1 METVTRQLGPSTR
14 VVETGLKSLRHAIT
28 RHLTTTQLITYS
40 YSYKILKQELKTVK
54 VNSEKHTQ
62 VYGMYRAV

>member
-1 METVTRQLGPSTR
+1 VKWLSQTGFVTGA
-14 VVETGLKSLRHAIT
+14 KFIF
-28 RHLTTTQLITYS
+28 IFI

>member
-1 METVTRQLGPSTR
+1 MARINVRGMHNLHKILMFPECFVLD
-14 VVETGLKSLRHAIT
+14 LFI
-28 RHLTTTQLITYS
+28 
-40 YSYKILKQELKTVK
+40 YSYKNLKQELKTVK

>member
-1 METVTRQLGPSTR
+1 MCEQLAQSR
-14 VVETGLKSLRHAIT
+14 YVEKRGRPGLEPIHI
-28 RHLTTTQLITYS
+28 
-40 YSYKILKQELKTVK
+40 YSYKNLKQELKTVK

>member
-1 METVTRQLGPSTR
+1 MHLILNFVLIFFRRNIR
-14 VVETGLKSLRHAIT
+14 VYDKRTDGIAIYI
-28 RHLTTTQLITYS
+28 HI
-40 YSYKILKQELKTVK
+40 KILKQELKTVK

>member
-1 METVTRQLGPSTR
+1 MAIDYLRLALTYLLAGLTWLQDNVIRQ
-14 VVETGLKSLRHAIT
+14 H
-28 RHLTTTQLITYS
+28 S
-40 YSYKILKQELKTVK
+40 YSYKNLKQELKTVK